1 MAALLLGPL
10 GLLRGQGQ
18 ESQQGDAGQR
28 PPNTACVELENF
40 ANAQYTAA
48 MQIGSPAQTLKM
60 IPDSGSSDLVVPSAD
75 CGAEDGCIGSQ
86 HSKFDAQRS
95 STSQGPFGLVDVAY
109 GQGETECEIIR
120 DVARLDSLQVDQQD
134 MLLVTTN
141 RLAGYE
147 YAMYDGIL
155 GLGTDKEAR
164 KGTPSFLTALPS
176 ADKFTICIGSRN
188 KENGILM
195 FGNATID
202 VLDWSPILSFPA
214 RAIYTGDIPFWGV
227 YMSSIKMSDGF
238 SVDCQPSCAA
248 VIDSGTSLMSLPS
261 VMVYSLLDQIG
272 NDYNADCSNVAA
284 KLPNIVLTLEGQK
297 FYLRPQDY
305 MVVVDSDDLTDTG
318 LINPI
323 SYDKLSTS
331 TQRIGP
337 FGVAHLRPRAS
348 QFSFTNLTSRLKCT
362 PAFVELDE
370 LTNRGQMVI
379 LGIPFL
385 RSYATTFD
393 RGDGKSIPSSI
404 SFARVDDTPGVCSKC
419 PSATTGLYRTPTSP
433 PHDHVA
439 GDGDDNP
446 VQINMSALR
455 FPWWSRF
462 ARGSN
467 HSVPSQLIINRGQE
481 NDVEFNDL

>member
-1 MAALLLGPL
+1 MKPGSATLPFFGVEPVVLDP
-10 GLLRGQGQ
+10 
-18 ESQQGDAGQR
+18 ETSK
-28 PPNTACVELENF
+28 ELEGECSGYLMLRKPWPSIMRGVYEDHARFEETYFGMAKGYYFTGDGCKRDKDGYYWLTGRVDDVMNCSGHRIGTSEIESAVVLHESTAEAAVVGVPHEIKGEGIYCFVTLKDGFEYTDELKKELKKMVRSEIGAF
-40 ANAQYTAA
+40 ATPDVIHWAPVLPKTRS
-48 MQIGSPAQTLKM
+48 GKM

-188 KENGILM
+188 KENGILLL
-195 FGNATID
+195 GNATID
-202 VLDWSPILSFPA
+202 VLDWSPTLSFPA

-323 SYDKLSTS
+323 SYDKLSTA
-331 TQRIGP
+331 TQRIG
-337 FGVAHLRPRAS
+337 
-348 QFSFTNLTSRLKCT
+348 
-362 PAFVELDE
+362 
-370 LTNRGQMVI
+370 
-379 LGIPFL
+379 
-385 RSYATTFD
+385 
-393 RGDGKSIPSSI
+393 
-404 SFARVDDTPGVCSKC
+404 
-419 PSATTGLYRTPTSP
+419 
-433 PHDHVA
+433 
-439 GDGDDNP
+439 
-446 VQINMSALR
+446 
-455 FPWWSRF
+455 
-462 ARGSN
+462 
-467 HSVPSQLIINRGQE
+467 
-481 NDVEFNDL
+481 

>member
-1 MAALLLGPL
+1 MAALLLGPFAL
-10 GLLRGQGQ
+10 ARGQGQ
-18 ESQQGDAGQR
+18 QGDTGQR

-48 MQIGSPAQTLKM
+48 MQIGSPSQTLKM

-202 VLDWSPILSFPA
+202 VLDWSPTLSFPA

-248 VIDSGTSLMSLPS
+248 VLRLAS
-261 VMVYSLLDQIG
+261 SLLEI
-272 NDYNADCSNVAA
+272 
-284 KLPNIVLTLEGQK
+284 
-297 FYLRPQDY
+297 
-305 MVVVDSDDLTDTG
+305 
-318 LINPI
+318 
-323 SYDKLSTS
+323 
-331 TQRIGP
+331 
-337 FGVAHLRPRAS
+337 
-348 QFSFTNLTSRLKCT
+348 LK
-362 PAFVELDE
+362 
-370 LTNRGQMVI
+370 
-379 LGIPFL
+379 
-385 RSYATTFD
+385 
-393 RGDGKSIPSSI
+393 
-404 SFARVDDTPGVCSKC
+404 
-419 PSATTGLYRTPTSP
+419 
-433 PHDHVA
+433 
-439 GDGDDNP
+439 
-446 VQINMSALR
+446 
-455 FPWWSRF
+455 
-462 ARGSN
+462 
-467 HSVPSQLIINRGQE
+467 SQLSIQFTTEYNCRA
-481 NDVEFNDL
+481 DV